1 MKINTPSHCAK
12 LTMAYVTEKNVFSV
26 ARLMEWS
33 LASPNI
39 YQVENPWS
47 IIKRVCRG
55 ECKIDSSK
63 DLWEAVKKSS
73 SYVKIGTINGQE
85 DGEVNNFHTGNFGH
99 SLIKHLVLYP
109 VENSFFYLENIVLN
123 SAKLLL
129 LTLILKIIFHPLSW
143 EYRMSRS

>member
-63 DLWEAVKKSS
+63 DLWEAVKK
-73 SYVKIGTINGQE
+73 I
-85 DGEVNNFHTGNFGH
+85 F
-99 SLIKHLVLYP
+99 
-109 VENSFFYLENIVLN
+109 
-123 SAKLLL
+123 KLCQNRNY
-129 LTLILKIIFHPLSW
+129 K
-143 EYRMSRS
+143 RSGGWGG